1 MLKLRFIVVDRTR
14 EVFLKDG
21 ESFYLNRLRKYVQAD
36 WKEVKPAKITKQR
49 PPKEVMDEE
58 AGNLLKMI
66 SSGDHVV
73 ALDRLGKQFDSETMA
88 RWLEQ
93 LSIEQVGGHV
103 CFLIGG
109 PMGLSKTILKKADLV
124 LSLSKLTLTHEMARL
139 FLLEQLY
146 RSMTIIKGH
155 KYHK

>member
-1 MLKLRFIVVDRTR
+1 
-14 EVFLKDG
+14 
-21 ESFYLNRLRKYVQAD
+21 
-36 WKEVKPAKITKQR
+36 
-49 PPKEVMDEE
+49 MDEE
-58 AGNLLKMI
+58 AGNLLKMV

-93 LSIEQVGGHV
+93 QSIEQVGGHV

-109 PMGLSKTILKKADLV
+109 PMGLAKAILKKADLV
-124 LSLSKLTLTHEMARL
+124 LSLSKLTLTHEMTRL

-155 KYHK
+155 QYHK

>member
-14 EVFLKDG
+14 EVFLKEG
-21 ESFYLNRLRKYVQAD
+21 ESFYLNRLRRFVHVD
-36 WKEVKPAKITKQR
+36 WKEVRPAKMTKQR

-58 AGNLLKMI
+58 AENILKAV
-66 SSGDHVV
+66 SNGDHVV

-88 RWLEQ
+88 SWLEQ
-93 LSIEQVGGHV
+93 LSRDQVSGYV

-109 PMGLSKTILKKADLV
+109 PMGLAKTILKEADLI
-124 LSLSKLTLTHEMARL
+124 LSLSKLTMTHEMARL
-139 FLLEQLY
+139 FLLEQVY

-155 KYHK
+155 QYHK